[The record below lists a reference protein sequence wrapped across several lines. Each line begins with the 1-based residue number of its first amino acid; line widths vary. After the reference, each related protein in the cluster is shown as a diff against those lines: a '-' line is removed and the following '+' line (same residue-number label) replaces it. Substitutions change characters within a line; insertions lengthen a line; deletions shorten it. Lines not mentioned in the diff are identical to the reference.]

1 MNEFK
6 KAIKTLEFDRILAQV
21 ADCCD
26 LESGRTRVLS
36 LVPSSDRREVARQL
50 RLTGEAKALLSTGRK
65 PMLYTHPT
73 IGDVLER
80 ARKGA
85 VLTGQELL
93 RIASLLA
100 SAASVKSLGD
110 QLGEDSAL
118 GTVFSRLIPD
128 REFEN
133 EIRRIVLSED
143 QIADDAS
150 PELYSIRKKINN
162 SNLKIRENLQ
172 KYISGS
178 MGGFLQENIITTRN
192 GRYVIPVKV
201 EYRSAVKGMVHD
213 TSASGSTVFI
223 EPASV
228 VELNNQIRI
237 LENEQA
243 REIERILRTLS
254 QGVDSRAEA
263 LALDDYNVTELS
275 VIFAKAEYA
284 FRIDASEPILDD
296 GFRLRFEKARH
307 PLVPKEKVV
316 PIDVSLG
323 FGFDALVITGPNTG
337 GKTVTLKTVGLLSMM
352 VQTGLQIP
360 VADGSIACV
369 FRDVLADIGDEQ
381 SIEQSLSTFSSHLV
395 TIIDMIERSGEGTL
409 CLFDELGAGTDPVE
423 GAALAV
429 SILEHVRSRGSDLMA
444 TTHYAELKT
453 YALDTDRVE
462 NASCEFDV
470 NTLRPTYRLIIGT
483 PGRSNAF
490 LIAKRLGLPECIIES
505 ASGRIGA
512 DSLRFEQLV
521 EKLEADRIEMERLRD
536 EAKRD
541 REETERIRN
550 EALSEREKLLAFAE
564 KESERAKKEA
574 ARLVLTAKR
583 ESDEVFRE
591 LERLKNAKEKELLA
605 ADLAGQREQLR
616 NRLRGV
622 ETQSE
627 DLAVRDEGD
636 SDYVLPRPL
645 APGDKVLIAP
655 TGKEGVVEKISGDT
669 AALLVGSI
677 RTRISVSKLRLIT
690 GFSPNKQASRGLR
703 RTSVSPRSNSGAEID
718 LRGELADDAL
728 ILLDKFIDNSVL
740 SGLEQITVIHGKGTG
755 ALRAAVG
762 RFLKGDKRVR
772 ASRPGAYGEG
782 DSGVTVVLL
791 KN

>member
-6 KAIKTLEFDRILAQV
+6 KAIKTLEFDRILSQLSE
-21 ADCCD
+21 CCD
-26 LESGRTRVLS
+26 LESGRNKILS
-36 LVPSSDRREVARQL
+36 LTPSSDRREVARQL
-50 RLTGEAKALLSTGRK
+50 SLTSEAKTLLATGRK
-65 PMLYTHPT
+65 PMLYTHVSVPD
-73 IGDVLER
+73 ILER
-80 ARKGA
+80 AGKGA
-85 VLTGQELL
+85 ILTGQELL

-100 SAASVKSLGD
+100 SAASVKA
-110 QLGEDSAL
+110 LGEQTSGEGVL
-118 GTVFSRLIPD
+118 GPVLSRLIPD
-128 REFEN
+128 KAFEA

-150 PELYSIRKKINN
+150 PELYSIRKKINS

-178 MGGFLQENIITTRN
+178 MGAFLQENIITTRN

-201 EYRSAVKGMVHD
+201 EYRNAVKGMVHD

-237 LENEQA
+237 LESEQA
-243 REIERILRTLS
+243 REIEKILRTLS
-254 QGVDSRAEA
+254 AEVDSRSEA

-284 FRIDASEPILDD
+284 FRLDASSPILDE

-307 PLVPKEKVV
+307 PLVAKDRVV
-316 PIDVSLG
+316 PINVSLG
-323 FGFDALVITGPNTG
+323 FDFDALVITGPNTG

-352 VQTGLQIP
+352 VQTGMQIP
-360 VADGSIACV
+360 VAEGSVACV

-381 SIEQSLSTFSSHLV
+381 SIEQSLSTFSSHMV
-395 TIIDMIERSGEGTL
+395 TIIDMIQRCGEGTL

-429 SILEHVRSRGSDLMA
+429 SILEHVRSRGSKLMA

-453 YALDTDRVE
+453 YALEAEHVE

-490 LIAKRLGLPECIIES
+490 LIAKRLGLPEDIIEN
-505 ASGRIGA
+505 ASGRISS
-512 DSLRFEQLV
+512 DSLKFEQLV
-521 EKLEADRIEMERLRD
+521 EKLETDRIEMERLRE
-536 EAKRD
+536 EARRD
-541 REETERIRN
+541 REETEKMKN
-550 EALSEREKLLAFAE
+550 EALSERERLLAFAE

-591 LERLKNAKEKELLA
+591 LEKLKNAKEKELLA
-605 ADLAGQREQLR
+605 ADLEKQRDQVR
-616 NRLRGV
+616 NRLRGI

-627 DLAVRDEGD
+627 DLSVRDESD

-645 APGDKVLIAP
+645 VAGDRVIIAA
-655 TGKEGVVEKISGDT
+655 TGREGVVEKISGDT
-669 AALLVGSI
+669 ANVLVGSI
-677 RTRISVSKLRLIT
+677 RTRIPVKKLRLVT
-690 GFSPNKQASRGLR
+690 GLSPQKKTSQGLR
-703 RTSVSPRSNSGAEID
+703 RTSVSPRTNSGAEID
-718 LRGELADDAL
+718 LRGEMADDAI
-728 ILLDKFIDNSVL
+728 ILLDKFIDSSVL

-762 RFLKGDKRVR
+762 RFLKGDKRVK